1 MMLMSHLY
9 QLSKTARTV
18 RINIIRKML
27 CFSLVGVVSRGV
39 GVGEVDEMHVDGT
52 RGCAGAV
59 AVQKDFE

>member
-1 MMLMSHLY
+1 M
-9 QLSKTARTV
+9 

-27 CFSLVGVVSRGV
+27 CFSPVGVVSRGV

-59 AVQKDFE
+59 AVQKDIDGFNRVFHPTRKSE